1 MGRRQCPISP
11 LDAPSHPAK
20 QGYYAVVRQ
29 APSRFGPGPLV
40 LEGDNSVVH
49 EAEDRSDTVGLSSSL
64 AAFDGLTSFRGI
76 GLSNP
81 AATCHSSS
89 VFYKYIFMVRVAGP
103 LRMEWEKCESRV
115 PP

>member
-11 LDAPSHPAK
+11 MDAPSHPAK
-20 QGYYAVVRQ
+20 QGSYAVARQ

-49 EAEDRSDTVGLSSSL
+49 EAEDRSDTVGLSCSL
-64 AAFDGLTSFRGI
+64 AAFDSLTSFRGI
-76 GLSNP
+76 TLSHP
-81 AATCHSSS
+81 AAMCHSSS

-103 LRMEWEKCESRV
+103 PRMEWKKCGSRI